1 MPRRAK
7 RVRQELEQPTSG
19 VAVLQSLIHVG
30 GISKQGLRK
39 VLKTLGKDRLC
50 LESVDLDVANAV
62 FFESVKHV
70 EELPMNNGDVFRW
83 EMCHP
88 CRLIAVMVS
97 ESPKLDKLFTEV
109 ANKRRDSAWS
119 LIITFDEYTP
129 GDWRRPES
137 NRKGMNLVFLFWIS
151 ARNISATTSFGSPRY
166 HFDRAKLLM
175 SLADGL
181 ICSLGFLIY
190 FFGATMGLPLQGLL

>member
-1 MPRRAK
+1 M
-7 RVRQELEQPTSG
+7 RQELEQPASG
-19 VAVLQSLIHVG
+19 VALLQSLIHVG

-70 EELPMNNGDVFRW
+70 EHLPMNNGDVFRW

-88 CRLIAVMVS
+88 CRLIAAMVS
-97 ESPKLDKLFTEV
+97 ECPQLNKLFTEV

-119 LIITFDEYTP
+119 LMITFDEYVP

-137 NRKGMNLVFLFWIS
+137 NRKNMNLIFSFLD
-151 ARNISATTSFGSPRY
+151 FGA
-166 HFDRAKLLM
+166 HM
-175 SLADGL
+175 SL
-181 ICSLGFLIY
+181 
-190 FFGATMGLPLQGLL
+190 